1 MTTVNKNIHKPM
13 FKVGEEVLIAPQ
25 VTNEKE
31 WLKGIVID
39 IEDNPFVGFVI
50 TAKTKELG
58 EFFDKNTYLKNYS
71 QSELVCK
78 NCVATLCQS
87 S

>member
-13 FKVGEEVLIAPQ
+13 FKVGEQVLIAPQ

-58 EFFDKNTYLKNYS
+58 EFFDKEYLFKKLN
-71 QSELVCK
+71 
-78 NCVATLCQS
+78 
-87 S
+87 

>member
-31 WLKGIVID
+31 CLKGIVID
-39 IEDNPFVGFVI
+39 I
-50 TAKTKELG
+50 
-58 EFFDKNTYLKNYS
+58 
-71 QSELVCK
+71 
-78 NCVATLCQS
+78 
-87 S
+87 

>member
-39 IEDNPFVGFVI
+39 IEDNPFVI

-58 EFFDKNTYLKNYS
+58 EFFDNEYLFKK
-71 QSELVCK
+71 L
-78 NCVATLCQS
+78 T
-87 S
+87 